1 MVAFGAFPF
10 EAYRPMGASRT
21 DNCLIIKC
29 NTCNEGKAQGTMKV
43 QEENLISLV
52 DWETASLRNV

>member
-52 DWETASLRNV
+52 D